1 MSDSGKDRFVFT
13 KSYEIA
19 YALFRIAGTLQ
30 EKDFAERLRGAAG
43 ALLGSSAVGE
53 HQSTRRA
60 LQSIECFVKFAG
72 DVNLL
77 APANA
82 DTILREVYLL
92 DAAVVERINS
102 AKSPANGVDL
112 SEIFSHTEA
121 DPVRTGNAVH
131 ASAAASIVDPVAT
144 PVVHPV
150 MSPIESLGVDPLMDP
165 VMETTGVPISDAAT
179 GTGER
184 TEYPLDPSPK
194 EHGFMRAEMRQD
206 SILER
211 IRQSG
216 NCRLKDIQEILPGC
230 SERTIR
236 YDLQALIERNL
247 IERMGAGGPSVTYR
261 MRQNS
266 GGPLARNAIS
276 GRG

>member
-43 ALLGSSAVGE
+43 ALLESSSVRE
-53 HQSTRRA
+53 HSGTRRA

-102 AKSPANGVDL
+102 AKSPANGIDL
-112 SEIFSHTEA
+112 SEIFSHAEA
-121 DPVRTGNAVH
+121 ETVR
-131 ASAAASIVDPVAT
+131 AAAVPEAAAEESVKGSVIDP
-144 PVVHPV
+144 
-150 MSPIESLGVDPLMDP
+150 GMDP
-165 VMETTGVPISDAAT
+165 VTETADLPISDAAT
-179 GTGER
+179 EAGER
-184 TEYPLDPSPK
+184 MEYPAAAETFVADASPK

-206 SILER
+206 TILDR

-216 NCRLKDIQEILPGC
+216 NCRLKDIQEVLPGC

-266 GGPLARNAIS
+266 GGPIARNAVS